1 MRMPEAGPLGETFFE
16 ARDLAMVEAFLLKRP
31 WSGWVESVVTFADH
45 FFFGFFVVIGVSWV
59 GASVPMPSMPKMRA
73 EDFSRRRLR
82 KKFVRRV
89 PHSSARR
96 PGRRS
101 SLWLSCGWL
110 RTESTEPQAPAL
122 GSGAA

>member
-1 MRMPEAGPLGETFFE
+1 MRMSEGGPLGETFFE
-16 ARDLAMVEAFLLKRP
+16 ARALAMVDALSLKSP

-45 FFFGFFVVIGVSWV
+45 FFFGFFVVIGASWV
-59 GASVPMPSMPKMRA
+59 GASFPMPSMPKMRA

-82 KKFVRRV
+82 KKLVRRA

-101 SLWLSCGWL
+101 PLWLSCGRL
-110 RTESTEPQAPAL
+110 RTERTEPQAPAF
-122 GSGAA
+122 GSVAA